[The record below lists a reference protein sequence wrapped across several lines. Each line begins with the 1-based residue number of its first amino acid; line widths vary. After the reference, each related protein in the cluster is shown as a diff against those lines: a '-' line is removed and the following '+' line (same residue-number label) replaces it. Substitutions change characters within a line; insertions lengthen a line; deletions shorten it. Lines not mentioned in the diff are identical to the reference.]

1 MKHFKTKEDF
11 FNRANDR
18 LKNFVKHYV
27 EVNKGDDHYSAMHY
41 LSSALIECG
50 FRYVTFDNK
59 ALNDIYKHY
68 AGVINE
74 SDPT

>member
-11 FNRANDR
+11 FNNANDR
-18 LKNFVKHYV
+18 LKQFIKKYV
-27 EVNKGDDHYSAMHY
+27 AINSGEDHTLNMHY

-68 AGVINE
+68 AGVIDE